1 MTTRSALEPRRP
13 SISPEDR
20 VRLLTFTTL
29 FAIGG
34 TERHVASL
42 ADGLDHSRFDL
53 EFACHRRS
61 GEFLA
66 QIEARGLAVSE
77 YSVTRL
83 YGPHALA
90 QQLRFARHLRR
101 RRIQIMHS
109 YNFYPNVFAIPAA
122 RMARTPVVLASIR
135 DTGAHLTSRQ
145 RRVHRLWCRLADHV
159 LVNAE
164 AVREWLTAEG
174 YDPSRISVI
183 RNGLDLSRFTPGG
196 DASSLRRELGL
207 PDGVPLI
214 AMLSRLSRLKGV
226 EDFLDAAATV
236 AARFKEARFLI
247 IGGNINPDGSGY
259 QRELEDRAA
268 RLGLQQR
275 VLFTGFRLDVP
286 RLLSAVTASVLP
298 SLSEGLSNTILESM
312 AAGAPVVATRVGG
325 SAEALEDGVDG
336 LLVPPRDP
344 VALSRAITWVLEHP
358 EAARELGRRARA
370 RVAEEFSLQR
380 MIRETE
386 CLYARLLE
394 RPARRRTMAR
404 SPR

>member
-1 MTTRSALEPRRP
+1 MSTRSTLEPRP
-13 SISPEDR
+13 PALSPEAR

-42 ADGLDHSRFDL
+42 AAGLDESRFEH
-53 EFACHRRS
+53 EFGCMRRS

-77 YSVTRL
+77 YSVNRL
-83 YGPHALA
+83 YGPRTWA

-101 RRIQIMHS
+101 RRVQIMHS

-122 RMARTPVVLASIR
+122 RQARTPVVLASIR
-135 DTGAHLTSRQ
+135 DTGAHLTPRQ
-145 RRVHRLWCRLADHV
+145 RRVHRLSCRLADHI

-164 AVREWLTAEG
+164 AVREWLTDEG
-174 YDPSRISVI
+174 YDARRISVI
-183 RNGLDLSRFTPGG
+183 RNGLDLSRFTGSA
-196 DASSLRRELGL
+196 DEAALRRELGL
-207 PDGVPLI
+207 PAQGPLI

-226 EDFLDAAATV
+226 EDFLEAAAV
-236 AARFKEARFLI
+236 VVRRFAGARFLV
-247 IGGNINPDGSGY
+247 IGDNIDPNGSDY
-259 QRELEDRAA
+259 RRELEERAA
-268 RLGLQQR
+268 QLGLQER

-286 RLLSAVTASVLP
+286 RLLSAAAASVLP

-312 AAGAPVVATRVGG
+312 AAGVPVIATRVGG
-325 SAEALEDGVDG
+325 SGEALEDHVDG

-344 VALSRAITWVLEHP
+344 SALSRAIIWVLEHP
-358 EAARELGRRARA
+358 EAARELGQRART
-370 RVAEEFSLQR
+370 RVAEEFSLER
-380 MIRETE
+380 MVRETE

-394 RPARRRTMAR
+394 RAPRRRAVAR
-404 SPR
+404 PDR

>member
-1 MTTRSALEPRRP
+1 MATRSSLEPRP
-13 SISPEDR
+13 ASTSPADR

-42 ADGLDHSRFDL
+42 ADGLDHSRFEM
-53 EFACHRRS
+53 EFGCLRRS
-61 GEFLA
+61 GEFLE
-66 QIEARGLAVSE
+66 QIEARGLTVNEYAVS
-77 YSVTRL
+77 RL

-122 RMARTPVVLASIR
+122 RLARTPVVLASIR
-135 DTGAHLTSRQ
+135 DTGAHLTPRQ
-145 RRVHRLWCRLADHV
+145 RRVQRLSCRLADHI

-164 AVREWLTAEG
+164 AVRQWLTTEG

-183 RNGLDLSRFTPGG
+183 RNGLDLSRFAPGG
-196 DASSLRRELGL
+196 DDPALRRELGL
-207 PDGVPLI
+207 PAGAPLI

-236 AARFKEARFLI
+236 AARFTDARFLV
-247 IGGNINPDGSGY
+247 IGDNIDPDGSEY
-259 QRELEDRAA
+259 RRELEDRAA
-268 RLGLQQR
+268 RLGLQPR

-286 RLLSAVTASVLP
+286 RLLSAVTMSVLP

-336 LLVPPRDP
+336 LLVAPRDP
-344 VALSRAITWVLEHP
+344 AALSRAIIWVLEHP

-370 RVAEEFSLQR
+370 RVAEEFSLER

-386 CLYARLLE
+386 YLYARLLE
-394 RPARRRTMAR
+394 RPARRRAIAR
-404 SPR
+404 SAR